1 MLRNGCSEIDNK
13 GKLMKRSMLALTAL
27 LLSSAAF
34 ADECDNAST
43 QSELNSCTASQY
55 QAADKKLNQTYQD
68 ALKRATPPQAAL
80 LKKAQQT
87 WISLRDSDCAFVS
100 SGVDGGSVQ
109 PMVQN
114 QCLADKT
121 SEREAWLA
129 SLLQCEEGD
138 VSCPLPPAH

>member
-1 MLRNGCSEIDNK
+1 
-13 GKLMKRSMLALTAL
+13 L
-27 LLSSAAF
+27 LLSQPLY

-43 QSELNSCTASQY
+43 QGELNSCTAAQY
-55 QAADKKLNQTYQD
+55 QTADKKLNQTYQE
-68 ALKRATPPQAAL
+68 ALKRSSPQQAEL
-80 LKKAQQT
+80 LKKAQKS
-87 WISLRDSDCAFVS
+87 WIAVRDNDCAFVS
-100 SGVDGGSVQ
+100 SGSEGGSVQ

-138 VSCPLPPAH
+138 MSCPLPPAR